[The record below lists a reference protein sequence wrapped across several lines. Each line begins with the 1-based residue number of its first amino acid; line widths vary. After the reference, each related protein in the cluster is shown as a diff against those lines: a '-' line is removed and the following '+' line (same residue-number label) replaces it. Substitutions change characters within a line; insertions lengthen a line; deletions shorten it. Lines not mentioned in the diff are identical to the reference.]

1 MAAILSALSL
11 TGIQTGIEAVL
22 VAAVAI
28 QLGFVAYRY
37 VKKAANSV

>member
-1 MAAILSALSL
+1 MEAILDALSVA
-11 TGIQTGIEAVL
+11 GIATAIEAVL

-28 QLGFVAYRY
+28 KLGFVAYRY